1 MLFIINLPTKYK
13 TFTRNLYVKFI
24 RNLRNYLKQD
34 MLVND
39 KNDKNIK
46 QCLLFA
52 LIISTGIII
61 ITTIKTIAMPIISY
75 FI

>member
-1 MLFIINLPTKYK
+1 MLFLINLTIKCK
-13 TFTRNLYVKFI
+13 TFT

>member
-39 KNDKNIK
+39 KNEKNIK